1 MKRIGY
7 LLAAVMLL
15 TFVPECLGNR
25 LSRDSTVQFVRE
37 TDKGS
42 ADANAPVT
50 LQDYLRLA
58 ALNNA
63 GLKAAFEEWKAALE
77 QVPQARSLPDPR
89 FTYGYYIREVETR
102 VGPQQNRL
110 GIMQVFPWFGEI

>member
-63 GLKAAFEEWKAALE
+63 GLKAAFEEWKAARPAVYLWILHQGGRDE
-77 QVPQARSLPDPR
+77 GRPATKQARDYAGLSLVRRD
-89 FTYGYYIREVETR
+89 
-102 VGPQQNRL
+102 
-110 GIMQVFPWFGEI
+110 